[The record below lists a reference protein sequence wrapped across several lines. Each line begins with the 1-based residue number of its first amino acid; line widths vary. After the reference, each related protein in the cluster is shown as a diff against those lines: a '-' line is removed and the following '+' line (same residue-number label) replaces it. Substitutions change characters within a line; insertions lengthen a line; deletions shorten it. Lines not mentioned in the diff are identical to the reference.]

1 MSSDHQHGPLTGV
14 GRRELLAITGIV
26 ALYAKPASA
35 CVILEGA
42 EALEEI
48 VKTFLYAL
56 NERQFERLAPLLSDD
71 FRFFP
76 DLNESPV
83 DGNAYIAGLQGEPT
97 PKRDGIK
104 SRTIDVSDF
113 QLVQFEF
120 VEFEDIP
127 PERQTSCGNDFN
139 WQKRIA
145 IYDVTVLPVDP
156 PVITLQSLSSPKPSH
171 APTAKPE
178 TPLDRT
184 RIKSIRHITLPLLDN
199 R

>member
-1 MSSDHQHGPLTGV
+1 MPRNRQRDPLNGV
-14 GRRELLAITGIV
+14 GRRELLAIAGV
-26 ALYAKPASA
+26 AALYSKPASA
-35 CVILEGA
+35 CVALEGA

-56 NERQFERLAPLLSDD
+56 NHREFDGLVPLLSDN
-71 FRFFP
+71 FRFYP
-76 DLNESPV
+76 GLNESPLERSS
-83 DGNAYIAGLQGEPT
+83 YIAALQGDRK

-104 SRTIDVSDF
+104 FRTIDVSDF
-113 QLVQFEF
+113 QLVQIEF
-120 VEFEDIP
+120 VDFEDIP

-145 IYDVTVLPVDP
+145 IYDVTVLPVELP
-156 PVITLQSLSSPKPSH
+156 IITPQSSLSPKPSH
-171 APTAKPE
+171 APTARPK

-184 RIKSIRHITLPLLDN
+184 KIKSIRHILLPFLDD